1 MSTTPTAPHNPV
13 DELLKETELGSFIA
27 NNKNILI
34 GLLIA
39 IVIGVFAWGGYT
51 NFKSNKDDEFG
62 AIVFNFKTNNF
73 KNLTDKKTSTTEF
86 TSSYL
91 AMTGGVTG
99 FEGLVPFALQASDE
113 LVVQNDLTSAMSVLE
128 TVSMHNNPYIVYFVR
143 SRMAV
148 VHEDLGANDLAINDL
163 EMIVKSNIKV
173 MESKTY
179 LDLGRLYLKKGD
191 QAKAKTNFQ
200 YVIDNVGQAEFVKL
214 AKLYISEME

>member
-13 DELLKETELGSFIA
+13 DELLKETDLGSFIA
-27 NNKNILI
+27 NNKNILL

-51 NFKSNKDDEFG
+51 NFTSKKNDELG

-73 KNLTDKKTSTTEF
+73 KNLTDKKISTTEF

-91 AMTGGVTG
+91 AMTGGVTA

-113 LVVQNDLTSAMSVLE
+113 LVAQNDLASAMNVLQ
-128 TVSMHNNPYIVYFVR
+128 TVSMHTNPYIVYFVR

-148 VHEDLGANDLAINDL
+148 IHEDLSSIDLAITDL

-200 YVIDNVGQAEFVKL
+200 YVIDNVGQVEFVKL